1 MKTRTLTRLLVTMM
15 TLLTWPATSSWA
27 QAPRQLH
34 AGELLAAIQRLDVVG
49 SVLYVAAHP
58 DDENSRLLAWLVGE
72 RGLSAT
78 YLSLTRGDGGQNLIG
93 LEQDDMLGLLRTH
106 ELLAARQVDGAA
118 QLFTRAKDLGY
129 TKRADEALQI
139 WGHDAVL
146 GDVIQAVRRVRPD
159 IIITRFNTLPPNHGH
174 HTASA
179 LLAAEAFTQ
188 AADSAKYPEQ
198 LTQFHVWKPARLL
211 HNVSTWNL
219 APGADMSAYLK
230 LDVGGYDPLR
240 GRSWTEVAAESRS
253 QHKSQGFG
261 VAAERGPSFEYFQ
274 WLAGD
279 KPGKDPLDG
288 LDLTWKRFAGGEAVH
303 KAIDAAVRGFVPL
316 HPERSIPALWAV
328 HAAISG
334 LPDDGHW
341 RARKLAE
348 VEQLLVACAGLQ
360 LDVRAAVPTAGA
372 GSALALSVTAVNRS
386 PAKARLLQV
395 TLHAGSVALPLA
407 VTDVHADLAQN
418 LPVVRATT
426 LPLPADTPVTTPYWL
441 RAPAD
446 GGLDH
451 VPELGL
457 RGLPEAP
464 PALLAHFRL
473 ELGGHPLDVTRAIRH
488 VWTDPVKGEQSRL
501 FEVAPAR
508 VLPPQPPVRMAVNG
522 QTLPPAPQDAWTE
535 RTIAY
540 DHVPL
545 LTLRQPLRVRDVP
558 LTLQRGGTHVGY
570 IPGPGDRVAESL
582 AAVGY
587 DVTLLPLDKLATEP
601 LDKLDA
607 IVVGIRALNQGPE
620 LAAHKDKLRR
630 YMEQGGRVIVQYQTQ
645 SKLAPLKSD
654 IFPYPLELGRD
665 RVTDETAE
673 MVALDPNDPVLRG
686 PNALTPADFA
696 GWVQERGLYFA
707 QKWDPAYRPVFAMH
721 DVGEAPLQGGLL
733 VAKVGRGTF
742 VYTGLAFFRQLPSGV
757 PGAYRLLANLMAL

>member
-1 MKTRTLTRLLVTMM
+1 MRV
-15 TLLTWPATSSWA
+15 ATNEY
-27 QAPRQLH
+27 AP
-34 AGELLAAIQRLDVVG
+34 LDVRFIDV
-49 SVLYVAAHP
+49 
-58 DDENSRLLAWLVGE
+58 E
-72 RGLSAT
+72 
-78 YLSLTRGDGGQNLIG
+78 GG
-93 LEQDDMLGLLRTH
+93 TAH

-508 VLPPQPPVRMAVNG
+508 VFSGWGPGLAEEAKRFRGEVEAAGLSIVALQGWLFGVDGVALFGPAEARDRLAVQMRKVAALAG
-522 QTLPPAPQDAWTE
+522 QLGAGACVYGAPKT
-535 RTIAY
+535 
-540 DHVPL
+540 
-545 LTLRQPLRVRDVP
+545 RDPGP
-558 LTLQRGGTHVGY
+558 LT
-570 IPGPGDRVAESL
+570 PDAAFASAAE
-582 AAVGY
+582 
-587 DVTLLPLDKLATEP
+587 
-601 LDKLDA
+601 
-607 IVVGIRALNQGPE
+607 
-620 LAAHKDKLRR
+620 
-630 YMEQGGRVIVQYQTQ
+630 
-645 SKLAPLKSD
+645 
-654 IFPYPLELGRD
+654 F
-665 RVTDETAE
+665 
-673 MVALDPNDPVLRG
+673 LRG
-686 PNALTPADFA
+686 IADDFA
-696 GWVQERGLYFA
+696 ALKRQA
-707 QKWDPAYRPVFAMH
+707 
-721 DVGEAPLQGGLL
+721 
-733 VAKVGRGTF
+733 VAD
-742 VYTGLAFFRQLPSGV
+742 Y
-757 PGAYRLLANLMAL
+757 